1 MKGIAYE
8 VSIDASTYTSPPIP
22 MPDRFIERTLR
33 AFSDDLSADSPVPG
47 GGSAAAYAGAM
58 GAGLAAMVA
67 RISLKKEP
75 SEALRSFI
83 EETDNLR
90 ADFLRL
96 VDDDSA
102 AYARVAD
109 AMKLPRKTEDEK
121 RERQERMQA
130 ALLAASRVPLEVAET
145 ARRLLDACE
154 RGIANASPMTASDIG
169 VGALMAQTAL
179 RGAALNVMINLASVK
194 DAAQVKAIS
203 EHLDRAV
210 DGSDEQRQRIT
221 DFVESRIAR

>member
-1 MKGIAYE
+1 MKFRSMLARTLRPRPMADRLIA
-8 VSIDASTYTSPPIP
+8 
-22 MPDRFIERTLR
+22 RTLR
-33 AFSDDLSADSPVPG
+33 AFSDDLSADAPVPG

-58 GAGLAAMVA
+58 GAALAAMVA
-67 RISLKKEP
+67 RISLKKER
-75 SEALRSFI
+75 SEALQSFI

-90 ADFLRL
+90 AAFLRL

-102 AYARVAD
+102 AYARVAE
-109 AMKLPRKTEDEK
+109 AMKLPRKTEEEK
-121 RERQERMQA
+121 KERQERMQA

-154 RGIANASPMTASDIG
+154 RGVARSSPMTASDIG
-169 VGALMAQTAL
+169 VGALMAETAL

-194 DAAQVKAIS
+194 DAAQVKALS

-210 DGSDEQRQRIT
+210 DGSDEQRRRIT
-221 DFVESRIAR
+221 DFVESRISR

>member
-1 MKGIAYE
+1 M
-8 VSIDASTYTSPPIP
+8 S
-22 MPDRFIERTLR
+22 DRLIERSLR
-33 AFSDDLSADSPVPG
+33 VFSDDLSSDAPVPG

-67 RISLKKEP
+67 RISIKKEK
-75 SEALRSFI
+75 SEALESFV

-90 ADFLRL
+90 SDFLRL

-102 AYARVAD
+102 AYARVAE
-109 AMKLPRKTEDEK
+109 AMKLPRKTDEQK
-121 RERQERMQA
+121 QERQERMQA

-154 RGIANASPMTASDIG
+154 RGVARSSPMTASDIG
-169 VGALMAQTAL
+169 VGALMAETAL

-194 DAAQVKAIS
+194 DPAQVKALS
-203 EHLDRAV
+203 EDLDRAIE
-210 DGSDEQRQRIT
+210 GADEQRKRIT
-221 DFVESRIAR
+221 DFV